1 MICTI
6 KNIVTNLNMEHTYLQ
21 AIPALATWKMLSDTI
36 DTLHTMSTE
45 KLFERL
51 SIMVEKP
58 ALCEM
63 FVFEMP
69 HVPFEELNVLNQKK
83 KEFTSWVLGQFFY
96 LSTLP
101 NIQR

>member
-1 MICTI
+1 MRGVVNLVRIFLQSHYAFYVICTI

-51 SIMVEKP
+51 SKWRGDR
-58 ALCEM
+58 
-63 FVFEMP
+63 
-69 HVPFEELNVLNQKK
+69 K
-83 KEFTSWVLGQFFY
+83 T
-96 LSTLP
+96 
-101 NIQR
+101 